1 MNESKKGLAIA
12 ALVLGLVSLVFF
24 LLGLNIFT
32 GLLAI
37 ILSIIY
43 LVTHKGKEGKVM
55 ATIGLISAVLSI
67 ALLLISWTLIF
78 SNAEGLM
85 PVYFEMLEKYG
96 VDIESQY
103 PDFKLDLDV
112 EDTL

>member
-1 MNESKKGLAIA
+1 
-12 ALVLGLVSLVFF
+12 
-24 LLGLNIFT
+24 
-32 GLLAI
+32 
-37 ILSIIY
+37 
-43 LVTHKGKEGKVM
+43 
-55 ATIGLISAVLSI
+55 
-67 ALLLISWTLIF
+67 
-78 SNAEGLM
+78 M

>member
-24 LLGLNIFT
+24 LFGLNIFT

-43 LVTHKGKEGKVM
+43 LVTHKGK
-55 ATIGLISAVLSI
+55 
-67 ALLLISWTLIF
+67 
-78 SNAEGLM
+78 
-85 PVYFEMLEKYG
+85 
-96 VDIESQY
+96 
-103 PDFKLDLDV
+103 
-112 EDTL
+112 